1 MKLPLLSTSSVDPNI
16 RDQLI
21 YMENKEREHQNQK
34 KRLFLIE
41 SCYRVCTKFV
51 KLYSNF
57 RYLHELTEIRSIS

>member
-34 KRLFLIE
+34 KTPIFN
-41 SCYRVCTKFV
+41 RVLLPGMHK
-51 KLYSNF
+51 
-57 RYLHELTEIRSIS
+57 IRKIIF